1 MNSPM
6 LPGNRGP
13 KNNRYF
19 NIYSNNAQS
28 YLNGLR
34 AMKGNNNAHMSAGR
48 RMQFK
53 IPGMKMGVNM
63 SRTKGI
69 RGS

>member
-1 MNSPM
+1 MNYGHN

-19 NIYSNNAQS
+19 NIYANNAQS

-34 AMKGNNNAHMSAGR
+34 AMKSQSQMSAGR

-53 IPGMKMGVNM
+53 IPGLKMGTQVT
-63 SRTKGI
+63 R
-69 RGS
+69 RGLRR

>member
-1 MNSPM
+1 MNNAPQ

-19 NIYSNNAQS
+19 NIYANNAQS

-34 AMKGNNNAHMSAGR
+34 AMKGSAHINAGR

-53 IPGMKMGVNM
+53 IPGMKMGTNM
-63 SRTKGI
+63 SNVKGI
-69 RGS
+69 RRS